1 MTQKNDPVDKP
12 VHYTTSC
19 SIECID
25 AIKAALSTEQ
35 FEGWLRGNVIK
46 YLWRYPHKNKLED
59 LRKAQF
65 YLNRLITDKIE
76 DQTKLK

>member
-1 MTQKNDPVDKP
+1 MAQKNDPVDKP
-12 VHYTTSC
+12 LHYTS
-19 SIECID
+19 SLGVECID
-25 AIKAALSTEQ
+25 AIKAAMSFEQ
-35 FEGWLRGNVIK
+35 YEGWLRGNVFK

-76 DQTKLK
+76 ANKKQ

>member
-1 MTQKNDPVDKP
+1 MTQKN
-12 VHYTTSC
+12 
-19 SIECID
+19 
-25 AIKAALSTEQ
+25 ALSTEQ

>member
-1 MTQKNDPVDKP
+1 MTQNNDPVNKP
-12 VHYTTSC
+12 VHYTSSS

-65 YLNRLITDKIE
+65 YLNRLITDRIE

>member
-1 MTQKNDPVDKP
+1 M
-12 VHYTTSC
+12 SF
-19 SIECID
+19 
-25 AIKAALSTEQ
+25 EQ
-35 FEGWLRGNVIK
+35 YEGWLRGNVFK

-76 DQTKLK
+76 ANKKQ